1 MNTTGTAC
9 LTARQTMLFAA
20 AAAFMVANIYYS
32 QPLLAVIG
40 QQFGTSAS
48 DTALLV
54 TLTQLGYGLGVL
66 FLVPLGDF
74 TDRRRLASAM
84 ICLCITA
91 LLLTAVSQSFWFFA
105 SVQLLLGLA
114 SSATMVL
121 IPYVASH
128 TAEEDR
134 GQRVGQMI
142 TGILLGILLAR
153 TVSGLVADALSW
165 RAMYLLAALA
175 ATAVLITIRKMM
187 VPAAV
192 SAGRISYPV
201 LIRSMVSLLKEHELL
216 RVRSFYC
223 MMGMGS
229 FSILWTGLTLFL
241 SGEPYHFQPS
251 TIGLFGLIGA
261 SGAMASGV
269 AGKLSD
275 KGYSSVLT
283 VLLGVLLVLSWVLMA
298 EGRTSLLLLTSGIL
312 LLDIA
317 AMGLQVVHQSIIYKL
332 KPEAQSRITS
342 IFVTSGFIGM
352 ALGSALSSLGF
363 RHWQWTGICVLG
375 ASLPAL
381 MLLHICFKLLNRS
394 ASRK

>member
-1 MNTTGTAC
+1 MNTTSPVY
-9 LTARQTMLFAA
+9 LTARQTVLFAA

-40 QQFGTSAS
+40 RQFGTPPS

-74 TDRRRLASAM
+74 TDRRRLASVM
-84 ICLCITA
+84 ISLCIIA
-91 LLLTAVSQSFWFFA
+91 LLLTAASQSFWFFA

-128 TAEEDR
+128 TVTEER

-165 RAMYLLAALA
+165 RAMYLLAGVA
-175 ATAVLITIRKMM
+175 ATMVLLTVRKLM
-187 VPAAV
+187 VPATLSV
-192 SAGRISYPV
+192 EKISYPI
-201 LIRSMVSLLKEHELL
+201 LIRSMLTLLKEHQPL
-216 RVRSFYC
+216 RVRAFYC

-241 SGEPYHFQPS
+241 SGEPYHFKPS
-251 TIGLFGLIGA
+251 AIGLFGLIGA
-261 SGAMASGV
+261 AGAMS
-269 AGKLSD
+269 AGIAGRISD
-275 KGYSSVLT
+275 RGHSRILTIVLA
-283 VLLGVLLVLSWVLMA
+283 VLLLISWMMMA
-298 EGRTSLLLLTSGIL
+298 EARTSLLFLIGGIL
-312 LLDIA
+312 LLDVA

-332 KPEAQSRITS
+332 EVDAQSRITS

-352 ALGSALSSLGF
+352 ALGSALSSVGF

-375 ASLPAL
+375 AVLPAL
-381 MLLHICFKLLNRS
+381 MLIHLLI
-394 ASRK
+394 ASLMRPAAR

>member
-1 MNTTGTAC
+1 
-9 LTARQTMLFAA
+9 
-20 AAAFMVANIYYS
+20 
-32 QPLLAVIG
+32 
-40 QQFGTSAS
+40 
-48 DTALLV
+48 
-54 TLTQLGYGLGVL
+54 
-66 FLVPLGDF
+66 
-74 TDRRRLASAM
+74 
-84 ICLCITA
+84 
-91 LLLTAVSQSFWFFA
+91 
-105 SVQLLLGLA
+105 
-114 SSATMVL
+114 
-121 IPYVASH
+121 
-128 TAEEDR
+128 
-134 GQRVGQMI
+134 
-142 TGILLGILLAR
+142 
-153 TVSGLVADALSW
+153 
-165 RAMYLLAALA
+165 
-175 ATAVLITIRKMM
+175 
-187 VPAAV
+187 
-192 SAGRISYPV
+192 
-201 LIRSMVSLLKEHELL
+201 
-216 RVRSFYC
+216 
-223 MMGMGS
+223 
-229 FSILWTGLTLFL
+229 LFL

-381 MLLHICFKLLNRS
+381 MLLHICFKLLKRS